1 MQYCIECTGHDTIL
15 PFPSILSTICHRQT
29 FSVSSQS
36 INDGEH
42 SAFAEWADSCVETLS
57 AEGIAL
63 SLISKFKQVE
73 MPKAVD
79 LVQSLSDQVS
89 SLHRVCCVICV
100 CVFFLSSL
108 EFCHRLL
115 AKPIRLFR
123 RLI

>member
-1 MQYCIECTGHDTIL
+1 M
-15 PFPSILSTICHRQT
+15 
-29 FSVSSQS
+29 SSQS

-89 SLHRVCCVICV
+89 LSPHVRCALCVV
-100 CVFFLSSL
+100 
-108 EFCHRLL
+108 
-115 AKPIRLFR
+115 LFN
-123 RLI
+123 LVVW